1 MSSGRER
8 APEAVD
14 VRVAAVG
21 DAELLANLGRRLFE
35 QTFEADNSSK
45 DMHEYVSSAFAPA
58 RQLQELAD
66 PDRVAWLAAVDGRE
80 PVGFAVVRRGSVGD
94 GVAASTPVE
103 VERLYVDSTFHGGGV
118 GRRLMDAC
126 VAQARAWKGDVLWL
140 GVWERNPRAI
150 SFYEKGGFRTVGSHT
165 FLLGTDEQ
173 RDIVMARPLD

>member
-1 MSSGRER
+1 M
-8 APEAVD
+8 D
-14 VRVAAVG
+14 LRVADVG
-21 DAELLANLGRRLFE
+21 DAELLADLGRRLFE
-35 QTFEADNSSK
+35 QTFGAENSSK
-45 DMHEYVSSAFAPA
+45 DMHQYMSEAFAPA

-80 PVGFAVVRRGSVGD
+80 PVGFAMVRRESVGD

-103 VERLYVDSTFHGGGV
+103 VERIYVDSALHGGGV

-126 VAQARAWKGDVLWL
+126 VTQARAWKADVLWL

-173 RDIVMARPLD
+173 RDIVMARPLA